1 MVEECVHL
9 FPDGRKCRRIPKR
22 GKKLCPAH
30 HPQRRRRTPLEENE
44 AFLKEMFAFVDTL
57 RAMDSA
63 DLLYATTGFLADIHA
78 LIDRCSSRSHR
89 IAFSRA
95 STAVGIAADRLVEL
109 ARGLRQEPAPRP
121 QPQPPTPA
129 SSQSLT
135 PEARARFHR
144 AEALLNC
151 GRILTPQE
159 LSDICDDMISTPE
172 SNPETSCTL
181 K

>member
-22 GKKLCPAH
+22 GQKLCPAH

-95 STAVGIAADRLVEL
+95 STAVGIAQRTRLNPPHELLRLVMGCSEL
-109 ARGLRQEPAPRP
+109 WDKESDQWPVIRGQWYMARRPR
-121 QPQPPTPA
+121 
-129 SSQSLT
+129 S
-135 PEARARFHR
+135 R
-144 AEALLNC
+144 
-151 GRILTPQE
+151 
-159 LSDICDDMISTPE
+159 
-172 SNPETSCTL
+172 
-181 K
+181 